1 MSLDRL
7 VEEIAARGAA
17 QVRAIEETTARE
29 AAKITAERDRR
40 VLAIQ
45 QGMERAAAIEASRE
59 RAQRVAA
66 AKLRSRQR
74 LYEARE
80 ARLKSSLAATQQL
93 LADFTNRPEYP
104 KVLERMYRYATETLG
119 DGVRL
124 KGRAEDAAALKKI
137 APGRLDP
144 NPAPIVGGLIAETAD
159 GSRSL
164 DLSFNELLRLRE
176 DRVREL
182 LAS

>member
-7 VEEIAARGAA
+7 VEEIRARGAA
-17 QVRAIEETTARE
+17 QVRSIEESAASET
-29 AAKITAERDRR
+29 AKIAADRDRR
-40 VLAIQ
+40 VLEIEQ
-45 QGMERAAAIEASRE
+45 ESERAGTTEANRE

-80 ARLKSSLAATQQL
+80 TRLKASLGATHQL
-93 LADFTNRPEYP
+93 LADYTAQPEYP
-104 KVLERMYRYATETLG
+104 KVLERMYRYATEVLG
-119 DGVRL
+119 ADVRL
-124 KGRAEDAAALKKI
+124 KGRAGDAATLERI
-137 APGRLDP
+137 APGRVDP
-144 NPAPIVGGLIAETAD
+144 RPAPIVGGLIAETPD
-159 GSRSL
+159 GSRQL
-164 DLSFNELLRLRE
+164 DLSFDELLRLRE